1 MFLTNH
7 SVEQYLKRLLG
18 LGKTEIQDGL
28 QRLDMLTKEETGL
41 AVARNLVVT
50 HDVDGNVKTIKEVTQ
65 DVDNTVKATQDLTQ
79 GVDCNVKAVLEV
91 AQGVDGNVRA
101 ARELIQD
108 VDGNVQALDGNVQVL
123 DGNVKVVEQVTRS
136 IDDNVKILI
145 KGAQTFLSSC
155 TCQPTFP
162 LCQNSNEG

>member
-65 DVDNTVKATQDLTQ
+65 DMDNTVKATQDLTR
-79 GVDCNVKAVLEV
+79 GVDCNVKAVGGDVKE
-91 AQGVDGNVRA
+91 

-108 VDGNVQALDGNVQVL
+108 VDGG
-123 DGNVKVVEQVTRS
+123 VKVVEQVTRS

-145 KGAQTFLSSC
+145 EGAQTFLPSYSC
-155 TCQPTFP
+155 QSILS
-162 LCQNSNEG
+162 LCQNSNE

>member
-1 MFLTNH
+1 MSLANH

-41 AVARNLVVT
+41 AVARNLAVT

-65 DVDNTVKATQDLTQ
+65 DMDNTVKATQDLTQ
-79 GVDCNVKAVLEV
+79 GVDCNVKAVMEV
-91 AQGVDGNVRA
+91 TQDVGEDVKA

-108 VDGNVQALDGNVQVL
+108 VDGG
-123 DGNVKVVEQVTRS
+123 VKVVEQVTRS
-136 IDDNVKILI
+136 IDDNLKILI
-145 KGAQTFLSSC
+145 EGAKTFLPSYSC
-155 TCQPTFP
+155 QSILS
-162 LCQNSNEG
+162 LCQNSNE

>member
-1 MFLTNH
+1 VSRSLAARLSAN
-7 SVEQYLKRLLG
+7 SGVEKYLKRLVG
-18 LGKTEIQDGL
+18 LRKTEIQDAL
-28 QRLDMLTKEETGL
+28 QRLDMLTAEEARETGARTL
-41 AVARNLVVT
+41 AVT
-50 HDVDGNVKTIKEVTQ
+50 HGVDGNVKKIKEVTQ
-65 DVDNTVKATQDLTQ
+65 DIDNTVTATQDLTQ
-79 GVDCNVKAVLEV
+79 NVDCNVKVV
-91 AQGVDGNVRA
+91 GGDVKA

-108 VDGNVQALDGNVQVL
+108 V

-162 LCQNSNEG
+162 LCQNSNDG

>member
-1 MFLTNH
+1 MFLANH

-65 DVDNTVKATQDLTQ
+65 DMDNTVKATQDLTR
-79 GVDCNVKAVLEV
+79 GVDCNVKAIGGDVKE
-91 AQGVDGNVRA
+91 

-108 VDGNVQALDGNVQVL
+108 VDGG
-123 DGNVKVVEQVTRS
+123 VKVVEQVTRS

-145 KGAQTFLSSC
+145 EGAQTFLPSYSCQSILSS
-155 TCQPTFP
+155 
-162 LCQNSNEG
+162 CQNSNE

>member
-1 MFLTNH
+1 MSRSIAICLSANYD
-7 SVEQYLKRLLG
+7 VETYLKSLVG
-18 LGKTEIQDGL
+18 LGKTEIQDAL

-41 AVARNLVVT
+41 TVARNLAVT

-101 ARELIQD
+101 TRELIQD
-108 VDGNVQALDGNVQVL
+108 VDGNVQVL

-136 IDDNVKILI
+136 IDDNIKILI
-145 KGAQTFLSSC
+145 EGAQTFLPSYSC
-155 TCQPTFP
+155 QSILS
-162 LCQNSNEG
+162 LCQNSNE